1 VDTLALETVAM
12 HPRLHTPLPAARRA
26 PRRTATICRALAPL
40 ALALCLPAAWAQG
53 SAELDKR
60 LDDALSLRK
69 AGQTTQARA
78 ILDELVAQGHAK
90 AMSELAEAL
99 RTGTGAEKDPA
110 RALPL
115 FEKAADAGNLWS
127 VRMVGWMYE
136 KGEGVPADAAKAL
149 AAYTR
154 AADKGDTWSA
164 AQIGDMYLSGST
176 ATPASPA
183 EAMRWWQ
190 RAAKGGSAFAMNA
203 LGRHYVTGLQG
214 VPKNPDEAHFWSVRA
229 MVAGNENA
237 KQRLLESGYRSPVDV
252 MGAFNRIVQN
262 SGGRL
267 RVANYQDQGINGGTF
282 TLYRTADGSA
292 GGNVVWMMDF
302 GVKPSPELRTVIAAK
317 VRKANQS
324 FEKEGHA
331 WRETILRE
339 LKLPTYQV
347 DPQVFE
353 SDLRP

>member
-1 VDTLALETVAM
+1 MPQPLRD
-12 HPRLHTPLPAARRA
+12 LPATARLNRSL
-26 PRRTATICRALAPL
+26 ATL

-53 SAELDKR
+53 SAALDKR
-60 LDDALSLRK
+60 LDEALSLRK
-69 AGQTTQARA
+69 AGQSTQARA

-90 AMSELAEAL
+90 AMAELADAL

-115 FEKAADAGNLWS
+115 FEKAAEAGNVWA
-127 VRMVGWMYE
+127 VRMVGWMHE
-136 KGEGVPADAAKAL
+136 NGEGVPVDAAKAL

-154 AADKGDTWSA
+154 AADKGDAWSA
-164 AQIGDMYLSGST
+164 AQIGGMYFSGST
-176 ATPASPA
+176 ATPANPP

-203 LGRHYVTGLQG
+203 LGRHHATGLEG

-229 MVAGNENA
+229 MVAGNESA
-237 KQRLLESGYRSPVDV
+237 KQRLLVSGYRSPLDV

-262 SGGRL
+262 AGGRL
-267 RVANYQDQGINGGTF
+267 RVANYKDDGINGGTF

-324 FEKEGHA
+324 FDKEGHA
-331 WRETILRE
+331 WRDTILLE
-339 LKLPTYQV
+339 LKLPPHQLE
-347 DPQVFE
+347 PQVFE
-353 SDLRP
+353 GDLRP

>member
-1 VDTLALETVAM
+1 M
-12 HPRLHTPLPAARRA
+12 HPRLHTPLPATRRA
-26 PRRTATICRALAPL
+26 PTRAAKFFRALAPL

-53 SAELDKR
+53 NAALDKR
-60 LDDALSLRK
+60 LDEALSLRK
-69 AGQTTQARA
+69 AGQSTQARA

-90 AMSELAEAL
+90 AMAELADAL

-154 AADKGDTWSA
+154 AADKGDSWSA
-164 AQIGDMYLSGST
+164 AQIGDMYFSGST
-176 ATPASPA
+176 ATPANPP

-203 LGRHYVTGLQG
+203 LGRHYATGLEG

-229 MVAGNENA
+229 MVAGHEGA
-237 KQRLLESGYRSPVDV
+237 KQRLLEASYRSPTDV
-252 MGAFNRIVQN
+252 MAAFNRIVQN

-267 RVANYQDQGINGGTF
+267 RVANYKDDGINGGTF
-282 TLYRTADGSA
+282 SLYRTADGSA

-302 GVKPSPELRTVIAAK
+302 GVKPSPELRTVIAAR
-317 VRKANQS
+317 VRKANQAD
-324 FEKEGHA
+324 EKEGRA
-331 WRETILRE
+331 WREMILRE
-339 LKLPTYQV
+339 LNLPIHQV
-347 DPQVFE
+347 APQIFE